1 MDDLEK
7 RLSEIDAKLK
17 MELGDDAA
25 TGNVWRVVDSYGDRL
40 KVIEE
45 MIWKGNGKDS
55 IITQVVRL
63 RTEIRTIA
71 VLLGILVPVG
81 IKVIDILWSHHAPG
95 G

>member
-17 MELGDDAA
+17 MELGDDSS
-25 TGNVWRVVDSYGDRL
+25 TGNVWRVVDSYSDRL

-81 IKVIDILWSHHAPG
+81 IKVLDILWSRHAH
-95 G
+95 